1 MPVAFNSA
9 VATNI
14 EILRSTNDMFQVTQK
29 RVATGKKIFGAADD
43 AARYRMSET
52 MLGRARQIDDVNNNI
67 GLGLKTLESTDRS
80 LKSMINLVEQAQELA
95 RKAQSEGADN
105 IRGMTFTTNI
115 ASTTNITGLAA
126 GNTFSITSD
135 TGQNFTWTA
144 ATATQTWGTLADQ
157 LNAANIGIRAEFV
170 PSATAGQTNLRIY
183 STNGRDFTF
192 DGSTSQTIMDDLAAA
207 AIVSPNGQVSMTSA
221 AQANNLFAN
230 SGAAATATETG
241 FTVGFGGSIMGTK
254 NVTAATAVAAGST
267 LVFTDGNG
275 ATRTITYAAASTVDQ
290 VRIDINNLNAGVRA
304 EFVNNG
310 TGGNTVLRLRNT
322 NGGNIS
328 IAAGL
333 GDFASTGAIGMVPA
347 SGTINGL
354 QTNLSSNTS
363 LRLTYGQQYDNIV
376 SNINQ
381 MVSNNPVTTGRNLI
395 NGQNMQVQMDEFT
408 GNALNITGV
417 NLSGTGS
424 TNNALGLTAAVG
436 GNTWTTDGAIQATSN
451 ALSGALGNLRNY
463 QAQFSTFTSYM
474 KGRYD
479 LNSSMSKDLAA
490 AGNEIVAADVAEE
503 SANLTALQTQQQF
516 AIQAFSIGSQAQ
528 QSLLRLLG

>member
-1 MPVAFNSA
+1 
-9 VATNI
+9 
-14 EILRSTNDMFQVTQK
+14 
-29 RVATGKKIFGAADD
+29 
-43 AARYRMSET
+43 
-52 MLGRARQIDDVNNNI
+52 
-67 GLGLKTLESTDRS
+67 
-80 LKSMINLVEQAQELA
+80 
-95 RKAQSEGADN
+95 
-105 IRGMTFTTNI
+105 
-115 ASTTNITGLAA
+115 
-126 GNTFSITSD
+126 
-135 TGQNFTWTA
+135 
-144 ATATQTWGTLADQ
+144 
-157 LNAANIGIRAEFV
+157 
-170 PSATAGQTNLRIY
+170 
-183 STNGRDFTF
+183 
-192 DGSTSQTIMDDLAAA
+192 
-207 AIVSPNGQVSMTSA
+207 
-221 AQANNLFAN
+221 
-230 SGAAATATETG
+230 
-241 FTVGFGGSIMGTK
+241 
-254 NVTAATAVAAGST
+254 
-267 LVFTDGNG
+267 
-275 ATRTITYAAASTVDQ
+275 
-290 VRIDINNLNAGVRA
+290 
-304 EFVNNG
+304 
-310 TGGNTVLRLRNT
+310 
-322 NGGNIS
+322 
-328 IAAGL
+328 
-333 GDFASTGAIGMVPA
+333 MVPA